1 MGRPYVFVAVLCFGV
16 LGTAPRTAI
25 ALTGTDWKAMDATSK
40 GAYVA
45 GVIEAWEVGGVDKFR
60 KLVNCVVD
68 RKITGKQLVATV
80 DRYIASATA
89 TPQRQGQLDPMRSP
103 MTFVMQAA
111 LTKTCE

>member
-1 MGRPYVFVAVLCFGV
+1 MLDA
-16 LGTAPRTAI
+16 APRTAI
-25 ALTGTDWKAMDATSK
+25 ALTGNDWNAMDSTAK

-45 GVIEAWEVGGVDKFR
+45 GVIEAWEVGGVDEFR

-68 RKITGKQLVATV
+68 RKMTGKQLVATI
-80 DRYIASATA
+80 DRHLASVTR
-89 TPQRQGQLDPMRSP
+89 TQRRQGQLDPMRSP

>member
-1 MGRPYVFVAVLCFGV
+1 MGRRYVSLAIVFCVVLE
-16 LGTAPRTAI
+16 TAPRTAS
-25 ALTGTDWKAMDATSK
+25 ALTGNDWKAMDATSK

-45 GVIEAWEVGGVDKFR
+45 GVIEAWEVGGVDTFR

-68 RKITGKQLVATV
+68 RKMTGKQLVGTV
-80 DRYIASATA
+80 DRYIASV
-89 TPQRQGQLDPMRSP
+89 TPTQRRQGQLDPMRSP